1 MGCSE
6 SKHDVAAGNT
16 ISLSKT
22 SKAEEPKEIQKDADT
37 TPEAADTTSEGTNTN
52 GANLPMQKEGESEA
66 NTGSGGENVSE
77 LADAGDVTQ
86 ETEARAGEE
95 KDGKATTDDSSPMKE
110 VDLSANVAL
119 ADGVEPENV
128 VEEKKEEKDSG
139 EPEIVKEENSIKELE
154 SAKAVDES
162 KAASAEGAAA
172 NAATSDEKT
181 N

>member
-22 SKAEEPKEIQKDADT
+22 SKADEPKEIQKDADT
-37 TPEAADTTSEGTNTN
+37 TPEAADTTSEGANTN
-52 GANLPMQKEGESEA
+52 GANLPTQKEGESEA

-77 LADAGDVTQ
+77 VANVGDVTQ

-95 KDGKATTDDSSPMKE
+95 KDGKAVTDDSSPTKE

-119 ADGVEPENV
+119 ADSVEPENV
-128 VEEKKEEKDSG
+128 VEEKEEKDSG

-154 SAKAVDES
+154 SVQAVDES